1 MTFLHVREGCE
12 ELQKLGCLFFSQ
24 EIDVCLPAVVV
35 EVKHPSKRSMQLGSR
50 IIHMLERDKLASKTM
65 ELQTTKLP
73 ELDIYI
79 LYAYF
84 DIYICTYY
92 VYIYIYIGAKEQ
104 RKIVCITICLAS
116 LEWGECCGCI
126 NQSGLE

>member
-1 MTFLHVREGCE
+1 
-12 ELQKLGCLFFSQ
+12 
-24 EIDVCLPAVVV
+24 
-35 EVKHPSKRSMQLGSR
+35 
-50 IIHMLERDKLASKTM
+50 MLERDKLASKTM

-84 DIYICTYY
+84 DIYIYICTYY

-116 LEWGECCGCI
+116 LGWGECCGCI